1 MPSPDALA
9 ADAVKAA
16 EAGDFQ
22 AAAEA
27 FAAAIQASDSDAA
40 LREQL
45 AQCLM
50 ELERYDEAIEAAAAA
65 TVLDPLVRP
74 ATRWGGHRDWGWL
87 RDRRAQ
93 GWGGCVGRGAHGPGR
108 RAGAVNSISSRQSD
122 RNRNIPLSRRCAVC
136 PASPQNCP
144 GVSGFCSGP
153 THG

>member
-16 EAGDFQ
+16 EDGNFQ

-27 FAAAIQASDSDAA
+27 FAAAIQLNDSDAA
-40 LREQL
+40 LHEQL

-87 RDRRAQ
+87 HRKGHR
-93 GWGGCVGRGAHGPGR
+93 W
-108 RAGAVNSISSRQSD
+108 SRKE
-122 RNRNIPLSRRCAVC
+122 SRCCEQHQQQAE
-136 PASPQNCP
+136 
-144 GVSGFCSGP
+144 
-153 THG
+153 